1 MAFITQVF
9 NLTWLGLRGL
19 PQRAGSALVIVIG
32 IAGVVAVLVSLLAM
46 RDGFTRTLAATGRL
60 DEAIVLRGG
69 ANTELSSRLTR
80 EDLNAIAS
88 APGLLQDTDG
98 KALVSGEVVVV
109 LNLPKI
115 GSGTDANVQ
124 LRGVGPAA
132 FALRSQLQVT
142 TGRAFERGKREL
154 LVGEGAASQFTGL
167 TVGNTLT
174 LGNEPWTVVGFF
186 KAGDAHDS
194 ELWAD
199 AEVVQGAYRRDAY
212 QSATTRLVDAA
223 AFERFQQA
231 IAADPRLK
239 VDVQTTRDYYASQ
252 SQRLRTL
259 IGILAGLIAAIMAI
273 GAAFAAL
280 NTMYAAVAQRS
291 REIAVLRALGFSGRI
306 ILCAVLLEALA
317 LALVGGV
324 LGGATAWALFDN
336 YTVSTLGQNF
346 SQVVFAFDVSLP
358 LVLSALRLALL
369 IGFIGGLLPA
379 LHAARAPLTS
389 ALRGG

>member
-1 MAFITQVF
+1 MSFVTQVA

-19 PQRAGSALVIVIG
+19 PQRLGSALVIVVG

-69 ANTELSSRLTR
+69 SNTELNSRLTR
-80 EDLNAIAS
+80 EDLNSIAT
-88 APGLLQDTDG
+88 APGLLGGIDG
-98 KALVSGEVVVV
+98 KPLVSGDVVVV

-132 FALRSQLQVT
+132 FGLRPQLQVT
-142 TGRAFERGKREL
+142 AGRPFERGKREL
-154 LVGEGAASQFTGL
+154 LVGKGAAGQFTGL
-167 TVGNTLT
+167 TLGNTLK

-186 KAGDAHDS
+186 RAGDAHDS

-212 QSATTRLVDAA
+212 QSVTARLVDAT
-223 AFERFQQA
+223 AFEAFRQA
-231 IAADPRLK
+231 LLADPRLK
-239 VDVQTTRDYYASQ
+239 VDVQTTRDYYAAQ

-259 IGILAGLIAAIMAI
+259 IGILAGLIASIMAI

-280 NTMYAAVAQRS
+280 NTMYAAVALRS
-291 REIAVLRALGFSGRI
+291 REIAVLRALGFPGRVI
-306 ILCAVLLEALA
+306 VCAVLLEALA
-317 LALVGGV
+317 LALLGGV
-324 LGGATAWALFDN
+324 LGGTIAWAVFDN
-336 YTVSTLGQNF
+336 YAVSTLGQNF

-358 LVLSALRLALL
+358 LVLGALRLALL

-379 LHAARAPLTS
+379 LQAARAPLTS

>member
-1 MAFITQVF
+1 MAFFTQVA

-19 PQRAGSALVIVIG
+19 PQRVGSALVIVIG

-69 ANTELSSRLTR
+69 SNTELNSRLTR
-80 EDLNAIAS
+80 EDRNAIAT
-88 APGLLQDTDG
+88 APGLLQGADG
-98 KALVSGEVVVV
+98 KPLVSGEVVVV

-115 GSGTDANVQ
+115 ESGTDANVQ
-124 LRGVGPAA
+124 LRGVGPSA
-132 FALRSQLQVT
+132 FELRPNVRIT
-142 TGRAFERGKREL
+142 AGRAFEGGKREL
-154 LVGEGAASQFTGL
+154 LVGEGAAGQFAGL
-167 TVGNTLT
+167 TLGNTLK

-186 KAGDAHDS
+186 AAGDAHDS

-212 QSATTRLVDAA
+212 QSITVRLTDAR
-223 AFERFQQA
+223 AFDAFRQA
-231 IAADPRLK
+231 LLSDPRLK
-239 VDVQTTRDYYASQ
+239 VDVQTTRDYYAAQ

-259 IGILAGLIAAIMAI
+259 IGVLAGLIASIMAI

-280 NTMYAAVAQRS
+280 NTMYAAVALRS
-291 REIAVLRALGFSGRI
+291 REIAVLRALGFGGLVI
-306 ILCAVLLEALA
+306 VCAVLLEALA
-317 LALVGGV
+317 LALLGGV
-324 LGGATAWALFDN
+324 LGGAIAWLLFDN
-336 YTVSTLGQNF
+336 YAVSTLGQNF

-379 LHAARAPLTS
+379 LQAARTPLTS
-389 ALRGG
+389 SLRGS